1 MGMEDLVSR
10 NHSFEICLHDIYVK
24 PDDLE
29 KITDAWSIGHFVFWK
44 ITGEDFQNIYI
55 DVFTVSSK
63 YKINIEAMEITRN
76 WLSIKKLLEKNEIPD
91 EWVDKAISI
100 VCKRMEELV

>member
-29 KITDAWSIGHFVFWK
+29 KITDAWSIGHFVFWNV
-44 ITGEDFQNIYI
+44 TGDDFQNIYI
-55 DVFTVSSK
+55 VVFTVNSK
-63 YKINIEAMEITRN
+63 SRAGKEAMEITRN
-76 WLSIKKLLEKNEIPD
+76 WRSIKKMLEKNEIPG